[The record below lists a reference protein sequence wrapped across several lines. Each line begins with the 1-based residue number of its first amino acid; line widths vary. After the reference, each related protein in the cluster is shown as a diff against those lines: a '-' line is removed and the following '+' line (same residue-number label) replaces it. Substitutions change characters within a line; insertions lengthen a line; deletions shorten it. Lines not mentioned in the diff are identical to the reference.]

1 MDREQILKDL
11 NYLDEMLK
19 IATTLEDK
27 LYIKDQQKELLNKL
41 KPTGSSIDYIECE
54 GCGS

>member
-11 NYLDEMLK
+11 DYLDEMLK